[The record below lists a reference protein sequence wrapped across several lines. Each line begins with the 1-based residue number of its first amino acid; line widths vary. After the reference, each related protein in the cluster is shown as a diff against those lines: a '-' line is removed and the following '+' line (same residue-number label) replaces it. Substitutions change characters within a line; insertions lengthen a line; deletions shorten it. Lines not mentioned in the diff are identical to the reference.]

1 MVATSE
7 CGEKC
12 KALILQHALE
22 MRNVFRVGPAP
33 NRPLGERISDGLS
46 RLVRTLFWLG
56 LAYTAS
62 VVLSR
67 YTRSVDM
74 PNGAILAYRPD
85 LTYEKR
91 IYLFRPDGFR
101 AVISNIERLCYN
113 DRAIWVTT
121 FDDKGFIWPS
131 LEAEPLETRSTRFN
145 PVLERTGLTAEKY
158 TCNGYY
164 QRFLDAGLLVSR
176 DCPVIPNLHGKSLR
190 GFEQSLCGPV
200 SNSIAPPKD
209 RASATP

>member
-1 MVATSE
+1 VVATSE

-12 KALILQHALE
+12 KALILQYALE
-22 MRNVFRVGPAP
+22 MRNVSRVGLAP
-33 NRPLGERISDGLS
+33 KRPLSERISDGLS
-46 RLVRTLFWLG
+46 GLLRVLFWLG

-145 PVLERTGLTAEKY
+145 QVLAGTGLDTEKY
-158 TCNGYY
+158 YCNGYY
-164 QRFLDAGLLVSR
+164 RRFLGAGLLISG
-176 DCPVIPNLHGKSLR
+176 DCPVIPNLHGKSLQ
-190 GFEQSLCGPV
+190 GFGESLCGPV